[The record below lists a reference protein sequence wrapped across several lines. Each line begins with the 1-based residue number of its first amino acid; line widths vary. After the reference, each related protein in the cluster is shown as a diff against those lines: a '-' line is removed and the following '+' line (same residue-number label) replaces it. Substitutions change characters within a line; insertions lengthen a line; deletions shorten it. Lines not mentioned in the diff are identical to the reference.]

1 MWPLVRGTSRRIFT
15 RVPFSGPISRPR
27 IGAQKLP
34 SFVAFCRTAG
44 WPGLSSYCGFAA
56 LGGSLALQKR
66 PCIWDRLWLKFQDA
80 FRQVPPLNLDLRG
93 SPWGSSVGTKWVITW
108 SPWKIWRRRL
118 EHFDRSNGPVKMA
131 LTPGL
136 RETPGGFKIW
146 QLRGFLVRATAGP
159 PRLSDETKTC
169 AGELVRATAGPPGFR
184 RSRSGVE
191 PACSYA
197 KRPI

>member
-1 MWPLVRGTSRRIFT
+1 M
-15 RVPFSGPISRPR
+15 
-27 IGAQKLP
+27 QM
-34 SFVAFCRTAG
+34 
-44 WPGLSSYCGFAA
+44 
-56 LGGSLALQKR
+56 R

-118 EHFDRSNGPVKMA
+118 EHFDRSNGPVKKA

-146 QLRGFLVRATAGP
+146 QLRGFITCPRGGFWAQGQDGAILSPVRPLAYQTWLLRSPGLGAATIFLGYIFPSTTPLNYYRISVGFRFSSKTAVGKTAAEP
-159 PRLSDETKTC
+159 PSINQSISDATKIFGVLSDSQNE
-169 AGELVRATAGPPGFR
+169 VRMLL
-184 RSRSGVE
+184 
-191 PACSYA
+191 
-197 KRPI
+197 K